1 MIGSKLDNSNDRVKK
16 GSLTAV
22 VGNVG
27 SGKSSL
33 VSAFLGELERLQAW
47 MNEML
52 YVFYRLHSAVFPIW
66 EQCVTRHPDRMSHN

>member
-1 MIGSKLDNSNDRVKK
+1 MLGSNHSKMDNSNDRVKK

-47 MNEML
+47 INQTLHVL
-52 YVFYRLHSAVFPIW
+52 YQI
-66 EQCVTRHPDRMSHN
+66 

>member
-1 MIGSKLDNSNDRVKK
+1 MIGSNHSNMDNSNDRVKK

-47 MNEML
+47 INQTLHVL
-52 YVFYRLHSAVFPIW
+52 YQI
-66 EQCVTRHPDRMSHN
+66 

>member
-1 MIGSKLDNSNDRVKK
+1 MIGSNHSKMDNSNDRVKK

-33 VSAFLGELERLQAW
+33 VSAFLGELERLQVW
-47 MNEML
+47 ILQVISQYSQFSSM
-52 YVFYRLHSAVFPIW
+52 
-66 EQCVTRHPDRMSHN
+66 

>member
-1 MIGSKLDNSNDRVKK
+1 MIGSNHSKMDNSNDRVKK

-33 VSAFLGELERLQAW
+33 VSAFLGELEKLQAR
-47 MNEML
+47 MNQT
-52 YVFYRLHSAVFPIW
+52 LHVIYQIFTVSQW
-66 EQCVTRHPDRMSHN
+66 VTNRHPSS